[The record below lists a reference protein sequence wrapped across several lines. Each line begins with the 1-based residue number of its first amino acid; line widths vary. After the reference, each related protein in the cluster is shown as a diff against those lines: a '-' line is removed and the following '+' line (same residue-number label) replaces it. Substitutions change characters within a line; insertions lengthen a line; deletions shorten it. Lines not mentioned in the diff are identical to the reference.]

1 MCISLNFYCVKCVS
15 RYRKTRS
22 IKNQYFSRTAMTC
35 VVQLDKGKNISMD
48 ARIDSNSIESHT
60 ESKKNELRVN
70 ECDNESAISFIF
82 SSFCVEYCTTQFTAP
97 VNPIETVFFSC
108 RGRTQKIVCTHT
120 YRNTHTSKTILYQ
133 LK

>member
-1 MCISLNFYCVKCVS
+1 
-15 RYRKTRS
+15 
-22 IKNQYFSRTAMTC
+22 MTC

-60 ESKKNELRVN
+60 ESEKNELRVN

-97 VNPIETVFFSC
+97 VNPIETVFFRVAAEHKRSC
-108 RGRTQKIVCTHT
+108 AHTHIETLTQAKQFCI
-120 YRNTHTSKTILYQ
+120 NSNE
-133 LK
+133 